1 MGHLKGLK
9 RDFDQ
14 LQQRR
19 FRAAKLF
26 ARGLGKAAVARRV
39 NVSAQSS
46 GRWYAIWQAQGTD
59 GLKKAG
65 RAGRKPRLVSA
76 QLRQIERAL
85 RQGPQ
90 ALGYDTPLWTAPR
103 IADLI
108 QRQTGVRFHADHVYR
123 LLQKLGWSCQRPV
136 GRALERDEHAIR
148 RWKRQRWP
156 EIKKKR
162 SAKAG

>member
-1 MGHLKGLK
+1 MGNSKGLQ

-19 FRAAKLF
+19 FRAARLF
-26 ARGLGKAAVARRV
+26 DRGCGKSEVARLLG
-39 NVSAQSS
+39 VSAQST
-46 GRWYAIWQAQGTD
+46 GRWYSAWQAHGTA

-65 RAGRKPRLVSA
+65 RAGRKPRLNSV
-76 QLRQIERAL
+76 QLHQLEQAL

-90 ALGYDTPLWTAPR
+90 ALGYDTPIWTAVR
-103 IADLI
+103 VADLI
-108 QRQTGVRFHADHVYR
+108 QRQTGVHYHPDHIYR
-123 LLQKLGWSCQRPV
+123 LLQQLGWSCQRPV
-136 GRALERDEHAIR
+136 GRALERDEKAIR

-156 EIKKKR
+156 DIKKKR